1 MGEILIEYIARD
13 ITCESLL
20 WSFQLF
26 TNFSPTVSLLQGH
39 LINAI
44 AWNKSKLT
52 ESSTQ
57 TILLGTTK
65 GLLFAK
71 NALLW
76 IWVEVHIAQLKPLYS
91 FTRKQVTPH
100 TLTTYCSF
108 VPSFLIFFIYRYLII
123 HLYLSISTFIFERPN
138 ISNRSGT
145 WRKVFSRWFGKIL
158 ETGALFLNYSIIPK
172 HNNYYCDFHLCSCCK
187 AQLLEDC

>member
-1 MGEILIEYIARD
+1 MVNWKSSSCSTAFRTEFVLYINLMGEILIEYIARD
-13 ITCESLL
+13 NALRNAATCESLL

-71 NALLW
+71 NTLLW
-76 IWVEVHIAQLKPLYS
+76 IWVEVHIAQLKPSYS
-91 FTRKQVTPH
+91 FTRKQVTPL

-108 VPSFLIFFIYRYLII
+108 IPSFLPYLFTLLLSLKGLIFQTEVEPEEKF
-123 HLYLSISTFIFERPN
+123 FQ
-138 ISNRSGT
+138 G
-145 WRKVFSRWFGKIL
+145 GL
-158 ETGALFLNYSIIPK
+158 EKFWK
-172 HNNYYCDFHLCSCCK
+172 QVRCF
-187 AQLLEDC
+187 